1 MADKSLLLVLMVKIG
16 WEGNPF
22 FEKHFLVHFVYP

>member
-16 WEGNPF
+16 WKGNPLF
-22 FEKHFLVHFVYP
+22 KKHFLVQFVYP